1 MAQLEVMDQDIAEAL
16 RPVPNLAWL
25 TIKQV
30 REEEW
35 VGVLAHAQTVA
46 HLRVAREALRAC
58 RRAVSGDRDEPRR
71 NVRDIVDEALAQ
83 IKGE

>member
-1 MAQLEVMDQDIAEAL
+1 MTQIEVMDQDIAEVL
-16 RPVPNLAWL
+16 RSVPNLAWL

-35 VGVLAHAQTVA
+35 VGILAHAQTIA
-46 HLRVAREALRAC
+46 KLRVAREALRAC
-58 RRAVSGDRDEPRR
+58 RHAVSGGRDEPRR